1 MCDAETLAR
10 SGARIIQ
17 LSVLVVVSTNTSA
30 NPTEVGSATG
40 TSLAPSSVAV
50 YLKIAASACGEGCAI
65 RADPRNAERIA
76 ERKRTFFMTSPPKE
90 TPAACR
96 KPGTQG
102 SGSRWSAAH
111 LHATF
116 RRR

>member
-1 MCDAETLAR
+1 MWDAETLAR

-50 YLKIAASACGEGCAI
+50 YLKVAASACGEDCAI
-65 RADPRNAERIA
+65 RVDPRNAERIA
-76 ERKRTFFMTSPPKE
+76 ERKRTFFMTYLRMDAGGRAGNLAGKV
-90 TPAACR
+90 AAVDR
-96 KPGTQG
+96 
-102 SGSRWSAAH
+102 SR
-111 LHATF
+111 LF
-116 RRR
+116 LR